1 MYNLQNYYFYK
12 LFFDMTKMFLSLL
25 IIMMSFLMMFLNHP
39 LSMGLMILI
48 QTFFI
53 CLISGMLIKTYWF
66 SYILFLT
73 FLGGLLVLFIYVS
86 SIASNEM
93 FNSSFLFKMILFYMI
108 LFSLMISIL
117 FMFNLKWMNM
127 SNNNTDMNN
136 LFNIYLF
143 FNNENKINLSKLYN
157 NQTFLMMMMM
167 VIYLFIT
174 LIAVVKITNI
184 FYGPIRSSI
193 N

>member
-1 MYNLQNYYFYK
+1 MK
-12 LFFDMTKMFLSLL
+12 IFLA
-25 IIMMSFLMMFLNHP
+25 LMMMMNSILMFYMNHP

-48 QTFFI
+48 QTIFI
-53 CLISGMLIKTYWF
+53 CLLSGMLINTYWF

-93 FNSSFLFKMILFYMI
+93 FKNNFFFLKIIFTFSIIIFI
-108 LFSLMISIL
+108 FSLYI
-117 FMFNLKWMNM
+117 FNNLNLLNYFFNSEME
-127 SNNNTDMNN
+127 N
-136 LFNIYLF
+136 LFNYSML

-167 VIYLFIT
+167 IIYLFIT
-174 LIAVVKITNI
+174 LVAVVKITNI
-184 FYGPIRSSI
+184 FYGPLRQST
-193 N
+193 

>member
-1 MYNLQNYYFYK
+1 M
-12 LFFDMTKMFLSLL
+12 MKMFFSLNLIMLSL
-25 IIMMSFLMMFLNHP
+25 IMFFLNHP
-39 LSMGLMILI
+39 LTMGLMILL
-48 QTFFI
+48 QTI
-53 CLISGMLIKTYWF
+53 LLCLISGMLINTYWF

-93 FNSSFLFKMILFYMI
+93 FKMSLNLKIFFFIGIFI
-108 LFSLMISIL
+108 LFSYIYYFYFKITNYN
-117 FMFNLKWMNM
+117 FNLE
-127 SNNNTDMNN
+127 MNN
-136 LFNIYLF
+136 LFNFHMFINTE
-143 FNNENKINLSKLYN
+143 NNINLSKMYN
-157 NQTFLMMMMM
+157 NQTYKLMIMM

-184 FYGPIRSSI
+184 FFGPLRPS

>member
-1 MYNLQNYYFYK
+1 ML
-12 LFFDMTKMFLSLL
+12 KMFFSLL
-25 IIMMSFLMMFLNHP
+25 IILFSFFMLFLSHP

-48 QTFFI
+48 QTMLT
-53 CLISGMLIKTYWF
+53 CLISGIMMSTYWF

-93 FNSSFLFKMILFYMI
+93 FSISFNMKMTFFLSIFFICILSLFL
-108 LFSLMISIL
+108 
-117 FMFNLKWMNM
+117 
-127 SNNNTDMNN
+127 MNN
-136 LFNIYLF
+136 LNWLNFNINNMEMNNMFNMFLF

-157 NQTFLMMMMM
+157 NQTFLIMMMMI
-167 VIYLFIT
+167 IYLLIT
-174 LIAVVKITNI
+174 LIAMVKITNI
-184 FYGPIRSSI
+184 FYGPLRSSF